1 MNLEPIIAQ
10 IREKLDSTHGRI
22 IIGIIG
28 KPGAGK
34 STVTNEIS
42 KHFDSGLLSTVSMD
56 GYHLSNEVLLE
67 LGIRNRKGAP
77 DTFDILGF
85 AQLLNRIKHQ
95 RESTIYFPIF
105 HREIEES
112 IYAEGKILPDTKVVL
127 VEGNYLLSDDYGW
140 NQVREH
146 LDFSWYIHV
155 PEELRQ
161 ARLIARHVEYG
172 KTEEEAMSWALGS
185 DEQNALYIEKTAHL
199 ATSVLEL
206 G

>member
-1 MNLEPIIAQ
+1 MNLEPIITQ

-42 KHFDSGLLSTVSMD
+42 KHFDRDLLSTVSMD

-67 LGIRNRKGAP
+67 LGIHNRKGAP

-85 AQLLNRIKHQ
+85 SQLLNRIKHEQ
-95 RESTIYFPIF
+95 ESTIYFPIF

-112 IYAEGKILPDTKVVL
+112 IYAEGKIVPDTKVVL

-140 NQVREH
+140 NQVREQ